1 MDRPWYEF
9 QPKERAAAKK
19 AGMKQYFTGRPC
31 KQGHVAYRCTANGT
45 CNECASIKQKTKLE
59 KKLLQDPDYYKKKYA
74 ENPNYYRQKSAK
86 YRAENPEKTRQSYL
100 NSIRKRKPQKAA
112 YERARHAKKIASNST
127 LAYQRALETNGE
139 RVYCGKT
146 NKFAC
151 WV

>member
-59 KKLLQDPDYYKKKYA
+59 K
-74 ENPNYYRQKSAK
+74 NFC
-86 YRAENPEKTRQSYL
+86 KTR
-100 NSIRKRKPQKAA
+100 IITRKTMQKIQIITDKNLQNT
-112 YERARHAKKIASNST
+112 ELKILKKLAKVT
-127 LAYQRALETNGE
+127 
-139 RVYCGKT
+139 
-146 NKFAC
+146 
-151 WV
+151 